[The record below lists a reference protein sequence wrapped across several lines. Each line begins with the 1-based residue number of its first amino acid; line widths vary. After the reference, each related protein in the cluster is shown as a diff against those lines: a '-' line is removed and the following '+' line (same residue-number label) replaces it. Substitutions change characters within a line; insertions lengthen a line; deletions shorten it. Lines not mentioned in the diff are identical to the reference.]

1 MTTEERFAKARE
13 LAAWLAN
20 LGGADLATWL
30 AWHAASDISGADLA
44 TLLAPMRPKAVND
57 ARLES
62 LLAAQEGEQAGA
74 ARKAWNAAREET
86 RAALAA
92 AIDASLAEHAA
103 LAKMGIMRLGKAVA
117 ALAAHKAAVRA
128 RAVYVTVY
136 DAEARAYAV
145 YEAAS
150 EAEIAEMGDRDE
162 ETDEDEDA

>member
-117 ALAAHKAAVRA
+117 ALARTRQQCA